1 MICFFVEHFGLQIV
15 DEDDLTYDLSEVMKT
30 GGVTGNTTGIL
41 RNNNSLI
48 DMSSRVD
55 QLVSFCLFNCYEI
68 SNSHHQFCES
78 GDSGSVVFLCNENG
92 IKTNKAIGIAVA
104 VDRYGKNRSAFACN
118 IREIVR
124 AFNIVVAEQD

>member
-1 MICFFVEHFGLQIV
+1 M
-15 DEDDLTYDLSEVMKT
+15 DEDDLTYDRSEVMKT

-48 DMSSRVD
+48 DTSVD
-55 QLVSFCLFNCYEI
+55 PSVSFLLFNCYEV
-68 SNSHHQFCES
+68 SNNGNQFCER
-78 GDSGSVVFLCNENG
+78 GDSGSGVFLCNENG

-104 VDRYGKNRSAFACN
+104 VDRYGEDRSTFACN